1 MDVEDDDVEAA
12 EREKRGM
19 LHHSKEP
26 CVCFRLFRE
35 EGRFMLMEVGI
46 PGKEKKKRRRRRGRG

>member
-1 MDVEDDDVEAA
+1 
-12 EREKRGM
+12 
-19 LHHSKEP
+19 
-26 CVCFRLFRE
+26 LFRE